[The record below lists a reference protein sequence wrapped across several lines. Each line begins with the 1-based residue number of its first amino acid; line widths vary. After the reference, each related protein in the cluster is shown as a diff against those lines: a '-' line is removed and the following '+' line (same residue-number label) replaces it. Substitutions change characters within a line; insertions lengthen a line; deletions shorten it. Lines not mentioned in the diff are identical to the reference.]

1 MKLSVQRKLIAQVW
15 APDLQQFYNQKQTV
29 KQSHANVGHTNN
41 RKATVIFKVFRQS
54 HVVISG
60 GKIFRISIHKSMSP
74 ITQTKVKRNFSFQ
87 CNHVIDTTEKG
98 NLAFSSMEIS
108 LRQMLH
114 HKQWRHLFKDFSH
127 LSIPITSNAFMKMIT
142 IAINSW
148 STCFIAL

>member
-29 KQSHANVGHTNN
+29 KQSQCRSYEQQKSNSNFQGVQTITCGDFRGKNIQDKHPQVHESNN
-41 RKATVIFKVFRQS
+41 S
-54 HVVISG
+54 
-60 GKIFRISIHKSMSP
+60 
-74 ITQTKVKRNFSFQ
+74 TKVKRNFSFQ

-98 NLAFSSMEIS
+98 NLAFSSMKIS

-114 HKQWRHLFKDFSH
+114 HKQWRHPFTDFSH